1 MTVYVDDMRMEASVP
16 NGNRTV
22 TGRWSHLFADTIEEL
37 ETFARQLGLRE
48 SWLQTSN
55 GGLPHYDL
63 VDSRRLMAIR
73 LGAQPVSYHDDL
85 PRLLRTVEL
94 VLRKSDR

>member
-1 MTVYVDDMRMEASVP
+1 MTVYVDDMRLQATVP

-48 SWLQTSN
+48 TWQQNNSH
-55 GGLPHYDL
+55 GFVHYDI
-63 VDSRRLMAIR
+63 VESRRNMALR
-73 LGAQPVSYHDDL
+73 LGAKSISWRELPDL
-85 PRLLRTVEL
+85 LKVIERRP
-94 VLRKSDR
+94 S

>member
-1 MTVYVDDMRMEASVP
+1 MTVYVDDMRMLATVP
-16 NGNRTV
+16 NGYHSV

-48 SWLQTSN
+48 SWQQNTSS
-55 GGLPHYDL
+55 GFVHYDV

-73 LGAQPVSYHDDL
+73 LGAKAVSWRDL
-85 PRLLRTVEL
+85 PDLSKVIERRLP
-94 VLRKSDR
+94 